1 MGRKILEQRLG
12 VRDTCAVIMSESNP
26 GKKPRT
32 FKWSQTA
39 RDIVRANLD
48 VKGPELRDLVTRM
61 VELTGNPRDACLRF
75 ARQLGLKAKRTYRY
89 WSPTEK
95 EKLEDLLDV
104 HKVRGTAILLRR
116 SPDQLYSMMHRLG
129 ISGKSG
135 SSLSVYKVA
144 EYLHKRAATVR
155 KWINCGAL
163 EAPNEG
169 TEKVPRYMITFDALR
184 RFHRKH
190 GGLIDA
196 SRVDRRRLKFLLEDV
211 FPSLAKEHLSTR
223 KNKKEQRAYEKQRE
237 EEALDEQRVLFDQ
250 DDRGNQ

>member
-1 MGRKILEQRLG
+1 
-12 VRDTCAVIMSESNP
+12 MSEGNKSR
-26 GKKPRT
+26 KPRM

-48 VKGPELRDLVTRM
+48 VKGPELRDLITRM
-61 VELTGNPRDACLRF
+61 VEVTGNPRDACLRF
-75 ARQLGLKAKRTYRY
+75 ARQIGLKAMRTYRR
-89 WSPTEK
+89 WSPKEK

-104 HKVRGTAILLRR
+104 HRVRETAILLRR
-116 SPDQLYSMMHRLG
+116 SPDQLYSMMHCLG

-144 EYLHKRAATVR
+144 EYLHKRPATVR
-155 KWINCGAL
+155 KWIDSGAL

-169 TEKVPRYMITFDALR
+169 TEEVPRYMITFDALK

-196 SRVDRRRLKFLLEDV
+196 SRVDRRRFQFLLESV
-211 FPSLAKEHLSTR
+211 FPSLSKEHLSTR
-223 KNKKEQRAYEKQRE
+223 NSKKEQMAYEKQQE
-237 EEALDEQRVLFDQ
+237 EEATDQ
-250 DDRGNQ
+250 SIVHCDQEETNQ